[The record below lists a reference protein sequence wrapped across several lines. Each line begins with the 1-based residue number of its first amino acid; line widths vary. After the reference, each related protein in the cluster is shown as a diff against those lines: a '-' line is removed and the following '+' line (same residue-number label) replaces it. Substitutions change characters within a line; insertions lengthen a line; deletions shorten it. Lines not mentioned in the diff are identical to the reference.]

1 MPSHWYGSPR
11 LGLPG
16 LLSAQGWSVMRVGE
30 GVGGWARARARAR
43 VGEVEGRGW
52 MVQEDGKTVSVVSQV
67 AAVFAPISSYRWRYD
82 VGCRRRRWVR
92 RQVGCMYVC
101 RRGNCPVDNAPA
113 Q

>member
-16 LLSAQGWSVMRVGE
+16 LLSAQGWSVMW
-30 GVGGWARARARAR
+30 VGGW

-67 AAVFAPISSYRWRYD
+67 AVVFVPISSYRWRYD

-92 RQVGCMYVC
+92 RQVGRMYVC
-101 RRGNCPVDNAPA
+101 KRGNCQVDNAPA